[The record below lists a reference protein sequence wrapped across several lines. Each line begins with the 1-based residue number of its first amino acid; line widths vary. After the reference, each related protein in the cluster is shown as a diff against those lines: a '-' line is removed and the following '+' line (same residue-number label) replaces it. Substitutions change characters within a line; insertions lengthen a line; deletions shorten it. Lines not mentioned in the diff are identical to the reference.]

1 MFLQQQNT
9 AFKDYNTTKK
19 FGAINIL
26 YNTIQYNTIQYN
38 TIQYNT
44 IPPII

>member
-9 AFKDYNTTKK
+9 AFKDYNYATN

-26 YNTIQYNTIQYN
+26 YNNTIQYN
-38 TIQYNT
+38 TIQ
-44 IPPII
+44 